1 MQETLKTSSKKDFT
15 NLHYGED
22 VTDMAVSHI
31 NYVIFNLF
39 KERLSRGN
47 IKCKNVEKNLNQLC
61 ILYGLSLLR
70 KDCQG
75 CFESGYFNAGSPY
88 SEWIIQAMKTTNLI
102 IRPQIVNIIE
112 SFGISDMR
120 LQSAIGNSY
129 GDIYETH
136 LRWAE
141 ESRLNTTKAGDAIPD
156 GYLEYITP
164 ILKAKL

>member
-1 MQETLKTSSKKDFT
+1 
-15 NLHYGED
+15 
-22 VTDMAVSHI
+22 
-31 NYVIFNLF
+31 
-39 KERLSRGN
+39 
-47 IKCKNVEKNLNQLC
+47 LC
-61 ILYGLSLLR
+61 TLYGLDLLR

-75 CFESGYFNAGSPY
+75 CFESGYFQAGRQY
-88 SEWIIQAMKTTNLI
+88 SEWILEAMKKTNLAL
-102 IRPQIVNIIE
+102 RPQIIPIIE
-112 SFGISDMR
+112 SQGIPDMF